1 MQKKI
6 LLYITFFLTLF
17 SPLLTK
23 AFLDGDLGI
32 DIYNTIDEGIDEYE
46 EKMYEYEFTEQGE
59 KTITEKINNILV
71 IKGYSPCIKNLDI
84 DSIEE
89 IKNGDINTLK
99 SSIDEKCL
107 NKDKNIS
114 YDTLKSYMYLVKEIS
129 DNIKEESQEK
139 TKKTYEIS
147 RIGLYSD
154 GDTNNSPFD
163 LINDIKEIEKIIFI
177 QESEYNGEEN
187 SDLDESFSD
196 MLHGLFGGNEENDD
210 ENLGGNEN
218 DANSSNNSSILPSS
232 PLNNNSYPLYI
243 SPGTYNSNYVCS
255 EDTNTLM
262 LASGLS
268 EKDIA
273 TLLKENSKNALGKGT
288 SSGNIEQG
296 NDSPLFYKLNTYGE
310 DTYTD
315 TGYEE
320 VNDNSIWPCDGF
332 FCIEIEFVTH
342 NQEILG
348 AGKDTS
354 SIEGLVTKSNEHLKK
369 FANTSLVQSKMTT
382 NNFELGLM
390 DLDLPSIFHMGVQ
403 IQKRSPPILNID
415 NQEKEQ
421 ENNEN
426 EENNDKGEYSFLSML
441 EEYYKNN
448 GLDFNTPNSIQQ
460 FLGTEKEMKS
470 IKNSAEL
477 SYPEVA
483 KKALNLKESESTWT
497 LNEEK
502 NNFVSKSIDKVALG
516 EDNNIM
522 FQEFIELER
531 FSGSFNDYIS
541 ALAAI
546 VEQMNKIP
554 IHKS

>member
-23 AFLDGDLGI
+23 AFLDGDLWI
-32 DIYNTIDEGIDEYE
+32 DIYNTIDEWIDEYE
-46 EKMYEYEFTEQGE
+46 EKMYEYEFTEQWE

-71 IKGYSPCIKNLDI
+71 IKWYSPCIKNLDI

-147 RIGLYSD
+147 RIWLYSD

-196 MLHGLFGGNEENDD
+196 MLHWLFWWNEENDD
-210 ENLGGNEN
+210 ENLWGNEN

-243 SPGTYNSNYVCS
+243 SPWTYNSNYVCS

-273 TLLKENSKNALGKGT
+273 TLLKENSKNALWKWT
-288 SSGNIEQG
+288 SSWNIEQW
-296 NDSPLFYKLNTYGE
+296 NDSPLFYKLNTYWE

-315 TGYEE
+315 TWYEE

-348 AGKDTS
+348 AWKDTS
-354 SIEGLVTKSNEHLKK
+354 SIEWLVTKSNEHLKK

-460 FLGTEKEMKS
+460 FLWTEKEMKS

-531 FSGSFNDYIS
+531 FSWSFNDYIS

>member
-23 AFLDGDLGI
+23 AFLDGDLWI
-32 DIYNTIDEGIDEYE
+32 DIYNTIDEWIDEYE
-46 EKMYEYEFTEQGE
+46 EKMYEYEFTEQWE

-71 IKGYSPCIKNLDI
+71 IKWYSPCIKNLDI

-147 RIGLYSD
+147 RIWLYSD

-196 MLHGLFGGNEENDD
+196 MLHWLFWWNEENDD
-210 ENLGGNEN
+210 ENLWGNEN

-243 SPGTYNSNYVCS
+243 SPWTYNSNYVCS

-273 TLLKENSKNALGKGT
+273 TLLKENSKNALWKWT
-288 SSGNIEQG
+288 SSWNIEQW
-296 NDSPLFYKLNTYGE
+296 NDSPLFYKLNTYWE

-315 TGYEE
+315 TWYEE

-348 AGKDTS
+348 AWKDTS
-354 SIEGLVTKSNEHLKK
+354 SIEWLVTKSNEHLKK

-460 FLGTEKEMKS
+460 FLWTEKEMKS

-477 SYPEVA
+477 SYPEVI
-483 KKALNLKESESTWT
+483 KKVSDLKEAETTWT
-497 LNEEK
+497 LNGEK
-502 NNFVSKSIDKVALG
+502 NDFVSKSIDKIALY
-516 EDNNIM
+516 EDNDIM

-531 FSGSFNDYIS
+531 FSWAFNDYIF